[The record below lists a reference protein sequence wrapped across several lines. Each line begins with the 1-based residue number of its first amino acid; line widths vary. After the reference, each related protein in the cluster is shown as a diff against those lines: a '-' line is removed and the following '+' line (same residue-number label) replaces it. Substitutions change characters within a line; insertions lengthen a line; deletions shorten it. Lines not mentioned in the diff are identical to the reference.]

1 MEGGNA
7 ASEASGITLSPER
20 RTKRTKRAK
29 QTDAAENL
37 SGSRT
42 KSAEE
47 ISREVRKVREVLK
60 ELLSVRAVVRES
72 KKL

>member
-7 ASEASGITLSPER
+7 ATNGSGITLSSKCAYQNDE
-20 RTKRTKRAK
+20 
-29 QTDAAENL
+29 AENH